1 MLGKIVFAPIVTA
14 AVTLCALCMTVA
26 TVETAKGMTEAVK
39 EVAEELCE

>member
-1 MLGKIVFAPIVTA
+1 MLGKIVFAPIAAA

-26 TVETAKGMTEAVK
+26 IAETVKGMAEAVE